1 MNNFAFELFF
11 DGPPPFVFD
20 ASKPV
25 WEALLHLDDAFKNRE
40 GKIHPDAEISPLAE
54 LINRELITIESGAR
68 IEGAS
73 RIEGPAFIG
82 KGAVV
87 AHGASVRAGTWL
99 MENTRVGHCSEVKRS
114 LLFPGAKAAH
124 FNYVGDSLLGK
135 NVNLGAGA
143 ILCNQRLN
151 KRPIRIAGIETH
163 MPKLGACIGDGASLG
178 SGVICNPGVLIER
191 GAICLPKL
199 VITGLF
205 TASSCPL

>member
-1 MNNFAFELFF
+1 MNNFAFEIFF
-11 DGPPPFVFD
+11 DGPPPFAFD
-20 ASKPV
+20 PSRPV
-25 WEALLHLDDAFKNRE
+25 WEVLLSLDEAFKNRP
-40 GKIHPDAEISPLAE
+40 GSIHVDAEISPLAE
-54 LINRELITIESGAR
+54 LINKDLITIESGAR
-68 IEGAS
+68 IEGAA

-99 MENTRVGHCSEVKRS
+99 MENARVGHCSEVKRS
-114 LLFPGAKAAH
+114 LLFPRSKAAH
-124 FNYVGDSLLGK
+124 FNYVGDSVLGA

-151 KRPIRIAGIETH
+151 KRPVRIAGTETH

-178 SGVICNPGVLIER
+178 SGVICNPGALIER
-191 GAICLPKL
+191 GALCLPKS

-205 TASSCPL
+205 TAGSLTL